1 MTASDL
7 ISHVSISAVFC
18 ALGGEVPRHGRA
30 RRFWAKGD
38 GLNVSLSDDKGCWH
52 HFPTDEGGGVLDL
65 IVCVKG
71 GSRKDALQW
80 LADFSGI
87 KLDDAPMTAAEKRA
101 MAKRRAADMEDLR
114 QARLFANAAAMMAEQ
129 SLEDLGPCDL
139 QRAPLTRLLATLR
152 TDAGKLATFREWRT
166 DRPRTAAAL
175 VRAGTK
181 HQERLEM
188 LLRNYF
194 LQELHNA
201 A

>member
-30 RRFWAKGD
+30 CAFWRKGD

-65 IVCVKG
+65 IVRAKG
-71 GSRKDALQW
+71 GSRKDALGW
-80 LADFSGI
+80 LANFAGV
-87 KLDDAPMTAAEKRA
+87 KLDDAPMTQAEKRA
-101 MAKRRAADMEDLR
+101 LAKRRAADIADLR
-114 QARLFANAAAMMAEQ
+114 QARLFANAAAIMAEQ
-129 SLEDLGPCDL
+129 TLEDLGPCDL

-152 TDAGKLATFREWRT
+152 TDAGKLATFRKWRT

-175 VRAGTK
+175 VRAGAK

-188 LLRNYF
+188 LLRNF
-194 LQELHNA
+194 LMQERDHA